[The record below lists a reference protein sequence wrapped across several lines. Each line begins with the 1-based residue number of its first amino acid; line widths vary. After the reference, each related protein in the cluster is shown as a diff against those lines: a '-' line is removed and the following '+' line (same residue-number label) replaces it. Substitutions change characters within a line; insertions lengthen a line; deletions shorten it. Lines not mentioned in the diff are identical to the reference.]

1 MYLLSL
7 DICFSI
13 VTSSLLCVPMFS
25 EFRLVHCLA
34 CVILHLSSLY
44 ISGASMLI
52 GPFAQ
57 WPWPD
62 RLVSLSP
69 REEEL
74 QAWCHCSF
82 AIDGFS
88 IRNPNLWGL
97 FWQENAIYWRSFSEI
112 NFLRAKTVIC
122 YLLLKYILFCFIYMT
137 KYIAIQ
143 LYKIG
148 P

>member
-1 MYLLSL
+1 MCLLSL

-57 WPWPD
+57 WPWLEG
-62 RLVSLSP
+62 LVSLSL

-74 QAWCHCSF
+74 QVWCHCSF
-82 AIDGFS
+82 ATDGFS
-88 IRNPNLWGL
+88 IRNPKLLGL
-97 FWQENAIYWRSFSEI
+97 FWQENAIYWRSFSEV
-112 NFLRAKTVIC
+112 NFLRAKTVIF
-122 YLLLKYILFCFIYMT
+122 YLLLKYILFCFIYMP
-137 KYIAIQ
+137 KYVAIK